1 MLNVYEEIELPES
14 GPLKFEFEAEVRPE
28 FDLPALEGI
37 PLTKTKLQ
45 VTDDQIDR
53 EIERLQRWSG
63 VWALRKEG
71 AVELDDQIIA
81 DVVLKAEGTEE
92 QDKPDKED
100 EPEKEDQPDS
110 EDKLDNIEIY
120 VRQNGFVGAIPVE
133 NLDKLLVGAK
143 AGDVKQT
150 SVEVPKTYF
159 REEYRGKK
167 VDIQITIKDIKWL
180 KPAEL
185 DENFLKR
192 YGAEDENDLREK
204 VRDTLQS
211 RLEQEVRTEMTKQI
225 YKYLLDNTDFDLPLD
240 IVADHSTTLL
250 KRHYS
255 NLIMRGL
262 PREHIEE
269 QMEQLQASS
278 EQQAEEQF
286 KTFFVMDRVAEELK
300 IEVSDEEING
310 RIAQLAIQQKRRPER
325 MRDEMERDGSLAQF
339 TLQVRE
345 DKCIAKLLESAK
357 ITEKKAPKKSVKK
370 RLKKSA
376 KGKS

>member
-1 MLNVYEEIELPES
+1 
-14 GPLKFEFEAEVRPE
+14 
-28 FDLPALEGI
+28 
-37 PLTKTKLQ
+37 
-45 VTDDQIDR
+45 
-53 EIERLQRWSG
+53 
-63 VWALRKEG
+63 
-71 AVELDDQIIA
+71 
-81 DVVLKAEGTEE
+81 
-92 QDKPDKED
+92 
-100 EPEKEDQPDS
+100 
-110 EDKLDNIEIY
+110 
-120 VRQNGFVGAIPVE
+120 
-133 NLDKLLVGAK
+133 
-143 AGDVKQT
+143 
-150 SVEVPKTYF
+150 VPKTYF

-185 DENFLKR
+185 GENFLR
-192 YGAEDENDLREK
+192 RFDVENENDLREK

-211 RLEQEVRTEMTKQI
+211 RLEQQVRTEMTEQI
-225 YKYLLDNTDFDLPLD
+225 YQYLLDNTDFDLPLD

-262 PREHIEE
+262 PREHIEQ

-278 EQQAEEQF
+278 EQQAKEQF
-286 KTFFVMDRVAEELK
+286 KTFFVMDKVAEELK

-310 RIAQLAIQQKRRPER
+310 RIAQLAIQQRRRPER

-345 DKCIAKLLESAK
+345 EKCIAKLLESAK
-357 ITEKKAPKKSVKK
+357 ITEKKAPKKGIKK